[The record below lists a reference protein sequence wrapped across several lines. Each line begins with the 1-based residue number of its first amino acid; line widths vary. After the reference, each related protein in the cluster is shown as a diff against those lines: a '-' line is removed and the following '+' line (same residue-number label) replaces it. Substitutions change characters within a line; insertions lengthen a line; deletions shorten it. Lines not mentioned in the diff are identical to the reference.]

1 MADTMQFDLVSPERN
16 LVSVPVRE
24 VRLPGTEGD
33 LTAMPGHAPAIVNLR
48 PGIVTLVTADGA
60 ETEFAV
66 TGGFVE
72 INNESVSLLAERG
85 HPRAEMTQA
94 GVEGSS
100 LASRNTELR
109 LAEENYTFQTLMV
122 QQALANGPA
131 EITVGSMTTT
141 DPIVAVS
148 FGLVVLGEGVHIT
161 PLAAVGMVIAGALSV
176 WGVVQLSRHHPD
188 AARPVSAPASQP
200 DPVVT

>member
-1 MADTMQFDLVSPERN
+1 MADTMQFDLVSPERK

-85 HPRAEMTQA
+85 HPRAEMTQDVFNDMMMQA
-94 GVEGSS
+94 QRRVKVARDKDS
-100 LASRNTELR
+100 A
-109 LAEENYTFQTLMV
+109 AEEV
-122 QQALANGPA
+122 
-131 EITVGSMTTT
+131 
-141 DPIVAVS
+141 VA
-148 FGLVVLGEGVHIT
+148 
-161 PLAAVGMVIAGALSV
+161 AAVKLLADMEAL
-176 WGVVQLSRHHPD
+176 GTHIGLDPKQANFPD
-188 AARPVSAPASQP
+188 
-200 DPVVT
+200 

>member
-16 LVSVPVRE
+16 LVSVQVRE

-85 HPRAEMTQA
+85 HPRAEMTQDVFNDMMMQA
-94 GVEGSS
+94 QRRVKVARDKDS
-100 LASRNTELR
+100 A
-109 LAEENYTFQTLMV
+109 AEEV
-122 QQALANGPA
+122 
-131 EITVGSMTTT
+131 
-141 DPIVAVS
+141 VA
-148 FGLVVLGEGVHIT
+148 
-161 PLAAVGMVIAGALSV
+161 AAVKLLADMEAL
-176 WGVVQLSRHHPD
+176 GTHIGLDPKQANFPD
-188 AARPVSAPASQP
+188 
-200 DPVVT
+200 

>member
-16 LVSVPVRE
+16 LLSVPVRE

-48 PGIVTLVTADGA
+48 PGIVTVVAADGT

-85 HPRAEMTQA
+85 HPRAEMTQDVFNDMMMQA
-94 GVEGSS
+94 QRRVKVARDKDS
-100 LASRNTELR
+100 A
-109 LAEENYTFQTLMV
+109 AEEV
-122 QQALANGPA
+122 
-131 EITVGSMTTT
+131 
-141 DPIVAVS
+141 VA
-148 FGLVVLGEGVHIT
+148 
-161 PLAAVGMVIAGALSV
+161 AAVKLLADMEAL
-176 WGVVQLSRHHPD
+176 GTHIGLDPKQANFPD
-188 AARPVSAPASQP
+188 
-200 DPVVT
+200 